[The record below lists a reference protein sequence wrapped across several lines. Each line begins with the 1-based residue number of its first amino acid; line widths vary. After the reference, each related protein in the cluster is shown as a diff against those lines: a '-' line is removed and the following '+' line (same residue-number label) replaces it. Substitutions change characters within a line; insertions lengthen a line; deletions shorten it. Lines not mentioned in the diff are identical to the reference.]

1 MHTEANIWKELQ
13 KSSKRSRSQMSKNCG
28 GGELHTMGGRLQRSR
43 RSYGQGQH
51 LPRQRRARRRPEAAT
66 ISDTKRSLR
75 LLNGARLRAI
85 DPRRHGG
92 ERKMILVWSI
102 QRHHQLARHQAKV
115 VRKTRLEQSEGG
127 TREALHRTTQTWN
140 PFLNLSWLLRTA
152 YRW

>member
-1 MHTEANIWKELQ
+1 MHTEASIGKELQ

-28 GGELHTMGGRLQRSR
+28 GGELHTMGGRLQRNR
-43 RSYGQGQH
+43 RLYALGQH

-66 ISDTKRSLR
+66 IFDTKRSLR
-75 LLNGARLRAI
+75 LLNGARLRATG
-85 DPRRHGG
+85 PRRHGG
-92 ERKMILVWSI
+92 KRKMILVWST
-102 QRHHQLARHQAKV
+102 QRHHQSARHQAKG

-127 TREALHRTTQTWN
+127 TRDAVHRTAQTWN